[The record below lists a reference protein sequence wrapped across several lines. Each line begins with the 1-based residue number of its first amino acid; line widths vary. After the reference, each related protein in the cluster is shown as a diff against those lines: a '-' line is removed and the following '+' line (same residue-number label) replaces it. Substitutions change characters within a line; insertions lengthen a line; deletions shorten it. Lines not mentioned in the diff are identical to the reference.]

1 MKRILTTALVAGLG
15 VMAMAQSPSFI
26 PTNTNIRLGFVYPT
40 EDAVRD
46 FTGNMFGLG
55 VDIDTNFRLVSF
67 GHGFLSLDYY
77 TSSLD
82 GEKGR
87 VFSAMYNQRMPLSS
101 MDGRNTYYFVGA
113 GITNVDFT
121 TSKTVFG
128 LRGGVGMSLSEKTY
142 GELVYNFTE
151 KVDGVRASNFGVY
164 LGFKF

>member
-40 EDAVRD
+40 ENAVRD

-55 VDIDTNFRLVSF
+55 VDINTNFRLISY
-67 GHGFLSLDYY
+67 GQGFLSLDYY

-82 GEKGR
+82 GNKGR
-87 VFSAMYNQRMPLSS
+87 VLTAMYNQRMPLSS

-113 GITNVDFT
+113 GLVNVDYS

-128 LRGGVGMSLSEKTY
+128 LRGGVGMTLSEKTY
-142 GELVYNFTE
+142 GELVYTFTE
-151 KVDGVRASNFGVY
+151 KVGGARATSFGAY